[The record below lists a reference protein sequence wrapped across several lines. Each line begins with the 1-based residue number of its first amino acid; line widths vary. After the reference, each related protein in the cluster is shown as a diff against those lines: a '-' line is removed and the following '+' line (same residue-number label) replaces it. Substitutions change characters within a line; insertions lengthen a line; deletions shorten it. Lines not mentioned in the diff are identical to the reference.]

1 MLSVIGAGLLAFSAG
16 TGPMIP
22 GWALVADGPA
32 AAVGGPM
39 AGATA
44 EPPHPAWAWPGS
56 PVWHVVRELLLDRLT
71 VPLETRTGRPQIWD
85 RAG

>member
-1 MLSVIGAGLLAFSAG
+1 MLSVIGAGLFAIGAVTEPMLPGGASAVVDRF
-16 TGPMIP
+16 TV
-22 GWALVADGPA
+22 WAE
-32 AAVGGPM
+32 
-39 AGATA
+39 T
-44 EPPHPAWAWPGS
+44 EPQPPAWAWPTS